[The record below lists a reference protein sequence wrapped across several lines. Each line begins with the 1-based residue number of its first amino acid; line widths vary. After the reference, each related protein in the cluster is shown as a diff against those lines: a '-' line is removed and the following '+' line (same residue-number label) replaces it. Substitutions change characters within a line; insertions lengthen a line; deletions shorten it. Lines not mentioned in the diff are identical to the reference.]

1 MAEIVTFCVDGTE
14 KVVMAKLALVA
25 PAGTVMLAGVDA
37 TEVLLLESVTRTEL
51 EGALDRVTVPCEF
64 EPPAT
69 LLGLKISEESV
80 IGAGLIV
87 SVAFFV
93 TPPAVAE
100 IVAV

>member
-1 MAEIVTFCVDGTE
+1 MAEIVTFCVDDTE
-14 KVVMAKLALVA
+14 KVVIVKLALVA
-25 PAGTVMLAGVDA
+25 PAGTVTLAGVDA
-37 TEVLLLESVTRTEL
+37 TDVLLLESVTTTEL
-51 EGALDRVTVPCEF
+51 EGALDKVTVPCEF

-69 LLGLKISEESV
+69 LLGLKLSEERV

-93 TPPAVAE
+93 TPAAEAE